1 MALLILQWSSYFII
15 EHNCGIREQGW
26 SLVRHV
32 NDDSGIWHVASD
44 HLAGTQIYGN
54 PRRGTFSQSG
64 HWSINFEEAV
74 PGYDEFLF
82 ATGDCSNWLIMKR
95 DELVGSKYD
104 RSGKI

>member
-1 MALLILQWSSYFII
+1 M
-15 EHNCGIREQGW
+15 
-26 SLVRHV
+26 
-32 NDDSGIWHVASD
+32 ASD

-64 HWSINFEEAV
+64 HWSINFEETV
-74 PGYDEFLF
+74 PGYDEFLL

-104 RSGKI
+104 RSGKNLIALWLIESWNDFWSKKIY